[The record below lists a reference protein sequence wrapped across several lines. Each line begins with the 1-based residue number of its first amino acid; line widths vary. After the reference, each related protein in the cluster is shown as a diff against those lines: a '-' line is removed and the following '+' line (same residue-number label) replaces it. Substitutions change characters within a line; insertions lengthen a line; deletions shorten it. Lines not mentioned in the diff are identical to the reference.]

1 MTTKVQRSAATV
13 WHDVALPMDDSDDT
27 DAESLTPGFE
37 QLQRAAL
44 EAVHAARAVLDV
56 AESMIREPAAVEAMI
71 NTVSA
76 MARTATESF
85 SGFASGMAANRPDRP
100 DRPAPHDPDKA
111 HDPDDEPDDGT
122 YQRIDLD

>member
-1 MTTKVQRSAATV
+1 MN
-13 WHDVALPMDDSDDT
+13 DSDDT
-27 DAESLTPGFE
+27 DAESLTPGVE

-85 SGFASGMAANRPDRP
+85 SGFASGMAANRTPRD
-100 DRPAPHDPDKA
+100 AASEHDEA
-111 HDPDDEPDDGT
+111 HGSDDDPDDGT
-122 YQRIDLD
+122 YQRIDLG

>member
-1 MTTKVQRSAATV
+1 MN
-13 WHDVALPMDDSDDT
+13 DSDDT
-27 DAESLTPGFE
+27 DAESLTPGVE

-85 SGFASGMAANRPDRP
+85 SGFASGMAANQASRHGARENDE
-100 DRPAPHDPDKA
+100 PHGSDVDPES
-111 HDPDDEPDDGT
+111 DDDPDDGT
-122 YQRIDLD
+122 YQRIDLG